1 MHKITYRKRKFLFT
15 IGLVLSLCILQLH
28 IILPANAAPYD
39 DSTEETPAD
48 TASYTMIDTADAIH
62 ISTTEDLL
70 SFAKNCSVDTWSAGK
85 IFLLD
90 NDIQLEDIDFSSIPS
105 FGGTFLGQGHTISGL
120 SLSGGSNHMG
130 LFRYIQEEGSVYQLS
145 VSGSANAESFHSGLS
160 LLAGFNNGVIDNCH
174 VSGSINGG
182 EKSGSIAGINGSTG
196 VILNCSA
203 SGSICGKHLI
213 GGIAGENLGSISG
226 CQNHCDVNIVAEDNN
241 IDLSSINLDAALTD
255 ILTTENAASVT
266 DIGGIA
272 GSNSGSIRACVN
284 DGSVGYPHVGYNIGG
299 IAGSQSGYIEGCINY
314 GLLNGRKDIGGIAGQ
329 MEPSSKLQ
337 FDEDTLKKLNDE
349 FHTLHDLLTQLDRD
363 TSGSSSSLT
372 GQIDQLLNS
381 VEGAQ
386 SAIDSILAS
395 ASDDFSSFAEP
406 TDLSML
412 PSPRPIS
419 LDFLDALPTIS
430 ISPSATPTGS
440 ASPSVTPSSEAVPTL
455 TPEVEA
461 TPIAT
466 PEGNSSD
473 VSDSLT
479 DPSVDDAA
487 KDSVPESDPPT
498 DIGLS
503 LETHTFLPEP
513 LYAPRNIQSFIL
525 YEPDTPIETP
535 TPIPAPEETPTPF
548 PWPEG
553 LPTPSGNVSLDDYA
567 HFFDDIDREEVEKSI
582 NDAQTNIYEDASQLL
597 EGIQNR
603 IQNHASII
611 GNRFDAA
618 KNMLGSSFSVIIS
631 DTRIL
636 NSMLDDEN
644 QVILDDFQAIIDEL
658 NVITDL
664 ITAPEPV
671 DPDEILEDISDNDQ
685 PTDTTGKVMNS
696 VNKGLINGDLNVGGI
711 AGSLS
716 RENNFDPENDFDL
729 DQYDTTLNFRYQERI
744 VIRQCEN
751 LGKVEGKKDCIG
763 GIAGEMLL
771 GSIMECT
778 NTGTIKSDGNQV
790 GGIAGLSLSTIRKS
804 NSKCALFGN
813 NKIGGIT
820 GEGNSIYD
828 CRSMIEIR
836 EGHDYLGSVAG
847 ITDSDGDVENC
858 FFVEGGP
865 AGIDGISYTGH
876 AQPLSYQEFL
886 ELPDLPDLFGNI
898 YLTFEAD
905 ERTVSTITIA
915 YGESFDPSSLPD
927 VPKKEGFVGIWSDFN
942 QKEITFDQTI
952 EALYTEYITTL
963 ESDLK
968 VGSRPVLLAEG
979 SFSPDDLLSVSRIE
993 AYPEDALTNAAC
1005 YNFQVKSNGFPPYTF
1020 RLLIPPDMENPQ
1032 LEQLIN
1038 QSWIS
1043 LPAEKDGSY
1052 LVFTLDAQNAVI
1064 CCTERPA
1071 TIPVIMIV
1079 LMIILLTALLG
1090 VLILFLLHRRKIRK
1104 KH

>member
-15 IGLVLSLCILQLH
+15 VSLLLSLFILQLH
-28 IILPANAAPYD
+28 IILPASAAPSD

-48 TASYTMIDTADAIH
+48 TAAYTMIDTSDAIH
-62 ISTTEDLL
+62 ISTAEDLL
-70 SFAKNCSVDTWSAGK
+70 SFAKDCSVNTWSIGK
-85 IFLLD
+85 LFLLD
-90 NDIQLEDIDFSSIPS
+90 NDIQLEDIDFSPIPS

-130 LFRYIQEEGSVYQLS
+130 LFRYIQEEGAVYQLS
-145 VSGSANAESFHSGLS
+145 VSGSADAESFHSGLS
-160 LLAGFNNGVIDNCH
+160 LLAGVNNGVIDNCH

-182 EKSGSIAGINGSTG
+182 EKSGSIAGINGTTG
-196 VILNCSA
+196 VILDCSA
-203 SGSICGKHLI
+203 SGNICGKHLI

-337 FDEDTLKKLNDE
+337 FDEDTLKKLNEE

-372 GQIDQLLNS
+372 GQVDQLLNS

-386 SAIDSILAS
+386 SAIDNILAS

-455 TPEVEA
+455 TPEVET
-461 TPIAT
+461 TPTAA

-473 VSDSLT
+473 VSDGLT

-487 KDSVPESDPPT
+487 KDSVPESNPPT

-513 LYAPRNIQSFIL
+513 LYAPRNIQGFIL
-525 YEPDTPIETP
+525 YEPDTPVETP
-535 TPIPAPEETPTPF
+535 TPFPTPEETPAPF

-553 LPTPSGNVSLDDYA
+553 LPTPSGNISLDDYT

-597 EGIQNR
+597 EGIQSR

-618 KNMLGSSFSVIIS
+618 KNMLGGSFSAIIS

-636 NSMLDDEN
+636 NSMLDGEN

-664 ITAPEPV
+664 ITAPEPAA
-671 DPDEILEDISDNDQ
+671 PDEILEDISDNDQ
-685 PTDTTGKVMNS
+685 PTDTTGIVMNS

-790 GGIAGLSLSTIRKS
+790 GGIAGLSLSNIRKS

-813 NKIGGIT
+813 NKIGGIA
-820 GEGNSIYD
+820 GE
-828 CRSMIEIR
+828 
-836 EGHDYLGSVAG
+836 
-847 ITDSDGDVENC
+847 
-858 FFVEGGP
+858 
-865 AGIDGISYTGH
+865 
-876 AQPLSYQEFL
+876 
-886 ELPDLPDLFGNI
+886 
-898 YLTFEAD
+898 
-905 ERTVSTITIA
+905 
-915 YGESFDPSSLPD
+915 
-927 VPKKEGFVGIWSDFN
+927 
-942 QKEITFDQTI
+942 
-952 EALYTEYITTL
+952 
-963 ESDLK
+963 
-968 VGSRPVLLAEG
+968 
-979 SFSPDDLLSVSRIE
+979 
-993 AYPEDALTNAAC
+993 
-1005 YNFQVKSNGFPPYTF
+1005 
-1020 RLLIPPDMENPQ
+1020 
-1032 LEQLIN
+1032 
-1038 QSWIS
+1038 
-1043 LPAEKDGSY
+1043 
-1052 LVFTLDAQNAVI
+1052 
-1064 CCTERPA
+1064 
-1071 TIPVIMIV
+1071 
-1079 LMIILLTALLG
+1079 
-1090 VLILFLLHRRKIRK
+1090 
-1104 KH
+1104 